1 MRPFFA
7 FLGLVLCLI
16 AARADELPVIKHSE
30 AVQYLGENVEVRG
43 LVVSVTHHNEICRSV
58 AILAPTQDVLS
69 TRLNPDKSFRPSGII
84 QLLKATL
91 EGTLQPK

>member
-1 MRPFFA
+1 
-7 FLGLVLCLI
+7 
-16 AARADELPVIKHSE
+16 VIKHSE
-30 AVQYLGENVEVRG
+30 AVQYLGKNVEVRG
-43 LVVSVTHHNEICRSV
+43 FGCLCHPPQRDLPISCNI
-58 AILAPTQDVLS
+58 APTQDVLS